1 MTRDIR
7 GLAEIRAAFDTVLID
22 QFGVLHDGR
31 TAFPGAADCLQGLAA
46 SGVPMAALSNS
57 GKRSHLNT
65 ARLARLGFPASLFQA
80 VITSGELAHA
90 RLAERLAD
98 GRLPKGAPVAV
109 ISRDDDTSMI
119 AGLSLRSVAL
129 RDTPSLLIIAAAEP
143 EKRTLDSYVDEMAP
157 LARAGVPALC
167 INPDRW
173 IYANGIAAF
182 GPGKLAERY
191 RDLGGRVEMLGKPG
205 REMFEAGLKALDARP
220 ERCLMI
226 GDSPEH
232 DIAGAKAAGCQTLL
246 ISTGVQS
253 GTAPEGV
260 AQHEMVPDYRMESLV
275 G

>member
-1 MTRDIR
+1 
-7 GLAEIRAAFDTVLID
+7 
-22 QFGVLHDGR
+22 
-31 TAFPGAADCLQGLAA
+31 
-46 SGVPMAALSNS
+46 SNS

-191 RDLGGRVEMLGKPG
+191 RDLDGRVEMLGKPG

-260 AQHEMVPDYRMESLV
+260 AQHEMVPDYRIESLV
-275 G
+275 W

>member
-7 GLAEIRAAFDTVLID
+7 GLAEIRAAFDTVLVD

-31 TAFPGAADCLQGLAA
+31 TAFPGAADCLQRLAE
-46 SGVPMAALSNS
+46 SGVPMATLSNS

-80 VITSGELAHA
+80 VITSGEVAHA

-98 GRLPKGAPVAV
+98 GRLPNGAPVAV

-129 RDTPSLLIIAAAEP
+129 KDTPSLLIIAAAEP
-143 EKRTLDSYVDEMAP
+143 EKRTMDSYVDEMAP

-182 GPGKLAERY
+182 GPGMLAERY

-205 REMFEAGLKALDARP
+205 REMFEAGLEALDAKS

-232 DIAGAKAAGCQTLL
+232 DIAGAKAAGCRTLL

-253 GTAPEGV
+253 RTAPEGV
-260 AQHEMVPDYRMESLV
+260 EPEGVAPDYRMESLV
-275 G
+275 W